1 MGGVKLAQMGN
12 CLTIVPYYQHPIPTR
27 FTTYRGAGMIF
38 DNGRT
43 VLCGYESSKSY
54 RFGSYGQSSSA
65 GQSEPLKKHPAL
77 YGIGGKRETTD
88 ANYRETAAREMLEE
102 LFGLQTI
109 PRNTLQRVLVIVPQE
124 ETMVD
129 GYVMLRY
136 RFSDLVQMMLTLRDQ
151 KSPLYRTMPTTV
163 SDLVLGRRLLNRPVE
178 TSHLCLLP
186 MISPAPNVSEDLADD
201 IRRLLSERTHD
212 G

>member
-1 MGGVKLAQMGN
+1 VRRLGGGVKLAQMGN

-38 DNGRT
+38 DNGST
-43 VLCGYESSKSY
+43 ILCGYE
-54 RFGSYGQSSSA
+54 
-65 GQSEPLKKHPAL
+65 PPKKHPAL

-102 LFGLQTI
+102 MFGLQTI
-109 PRNTLQRVLVIVPQE
+109 PRNILQRVLVIVPQE

-136 RFSDLVQMMLTLRDQ
+136 RFSDLVCMMLTLRDQ
-151 KSPLYRTMPTTV
+151 KSPFYRTMPVTV
-163 SDLVLGRRLLNRPVE
+163 SDLVLGRRLLNHPVE

-201 IRRLLSERTHD
+201 IRRLLSKRTHI